1 MAGMSFPDTPHRKG
15 VSDRRTLRLFTCS
28 GGASSSRSLHRKP
41 ETEESVTES
50 WLRGKRHLHH
60 QCMSDTPIK
69 ESTELPG
76 GCKERSG
83 RGRAGP
89 VEQGSA
95 RAQNRGDLNRD
106 QDTKMGAL
114 QGRDSGPPSH
124 SCAKGI
130 GRALAAGD
138 SKHCEEAVST
148 PTKT

>member
-1 MAGMSFPDTPHRKG
+1 MAGMSFPDTLHRKG
-15 VSDRRTLRLFTCS
+15 FSDRTLWLFTCS

-41 ETEESVTES
+41 KTEESVTES
-50 WLRGKRHLHH
+50 WLHH

-83 RGRAGP
+83 R

-106 QDTKMGAL
+106 QDTKMGTV
-114 QGRDSGPPSH
+114 QGRDSGPLSH

-130 GRALAAGD
+130 SRALATGD

-148 PTKT
+148 PMKT